1 MKVNLRIPT
10 SLNEITLGQY
20 QEFAKLDGTLE
31 NTHDTAIQLKIVE
44 IFCKVP
50 EIVVRNMKATDI
62 AEVCEII
69 NTMFNTNHQLIN
81 KFSLGGVDYGF
92 IPELD
97 DMTFGEYMDLDT
109 FISDNDNLHRA
120 VNVLFRPIE
129 HKRGA
134 RYTIK
139 EYNPDTSEN
148 AKDFPLDVVLG
159 AIVFFLQFRQGL
171 IDGYAELFGRE
182 EREGFS
188 TASNFTAKWGWFN
201 ALYGIAQ
208 GDITRFKNITEL
220 NVHQCLT
227 YLEFTKEKNQIE
239 AAQIKNKFK

>member
-20 QEFAKLDGTLE
+20 QEFAKLDGKLE
-31 NTHDTAIQLKIVE
+31 DTHDTAIQLKIVE

-69 NTMFNTNHQLIN
+69 NTMFDTNHQLIN

-109 FISDNDNLHRA
+109 FIGDNDNLHRA

-139 EYNPDTSEN
+139 EYNPDTSDN

-159 AIVFFLQFRQGL
+159 AIVFFYSLGKDLSMVMLNSLDSKNEKALAQHLISQQSGDGLTHSMQSLKAILQDL
-171 IDGYAELFGRE
+171 KI
-182 EREGFS
+182 S
-188 TASNFTAKWGWFN
+188 
-201 ALYGIAQ
+201 
-208 GDITRFKNITEL
+208 L
-220 NVHQCLT
+220 N
-227 YLEFTKEKNQIE
+227 
-239 AAQIKNKFK
+239 

>member
-31 NTHDTAIQLKIVE
+31 DTHDTAIQLKIVE

-109 FISDNDNLHRA
+109 FIGDNDNLHRA

-129 HKRGA
+129 HKRGT

-139 EYNPDTSEN
+139 DYDADISDN

-159 AIVFFLQFRQGL
+159 AIVFFYSLGKDLSMVMLNSLDSKNEKALAQHL
-171 IDGYAELFGRE
+171 ISHPNGDG
-182 EREGFS
+182 S
-188 TASNFTAKWGWFN
+188 TPSMASLKAILHDLK
-201 ALYGIAQ
+201 IS
-208 GDITRFKNITEL
+208 L
-220 NVHQCLT
+220 N
-227 YLEFTKEKNQIE
+227 
-239 AAQIKNKFK
+239 

>member
-20 QEFAKLDGTLE
+20 QEFAKLDGKLE
-31 NTHDTAIQLKIVE
+31 DTHDTAIQLKIVE

-62 AEVCEII
+62 AEICEII
-69 NTMFNTNHQLIN
+69 NTMFDTNHQLIN

-109 FISDNDNLHRA
+109 FIGDNDNLHRA

-159 AIVFFLQFRQGL
+159 SIVFFYSLGKDLSMVMLNSLDSKNEKALAQHLISHPNGDGSTPSMASLKAILQDL
-171 IDGYAELFGRE
+171 KI
-182 EREGFS
+182 S
-188 TASNFTAKWGWFN
+188 
-201 ALYGIAQ
+201 
-208 GDITRFKNITEL
+208 L
-220 NVHQCLT
+220 N
-227 YLEFTKEKNQIE
+227 
-239 AAQIKNKFK
+239 

>member
-31 NTHDTAIQLKIVE
+31 DTHDTAIQLKIVE

-109 FISDNDNLHRA
+109 FIGDNENLHRA

-129 HKRGA
+129 HKRGT

-139 EYNPDTSEN
+139 DYDADISDN

-159 AIVFFLQFRQGL
+159 AIVFFYSLGKDLSMVMLNSLDTKNEKALAQHLISQPNGDGSMHSMESLKAILQDL
-171 IDGYAELFGRE
+171 KI
-182 EREGFS
+182 S
-188 TASNFTAKWGWFN
+188 
-201 ALYGIAQ
+201 
-208 GDITRFKNITEL
+208 L
-220 NVHQCLT
+220 N
-227 YLEFTKEKNQIE
+227 
-239 AAQIKNKFK
+239 

>member
-159 AIVFFLQFRQGL
+159 AIVFFYSLGKDL
-171 IDGYAELFGRE
+171 
-182 EREGFS
+182 S
-188 TASNFTAKWGWFN
+188 MVM
-201 ALYGIAQ
+201 
-208 GDITRFKNITEL
+208 L
-220 NVHQCLT
+220 NSLD
-227 YLEFTKEKNQIE
+227 EKNE
-239 AAQIKNKFK
+239 KALAQHLISQPNGDGSMHSMESLKAILQDLKISLN

>member
-31 NTHDTAIQLKIVE
+31 DTHDTAIQLKIVE

-129 HKRGA
+129 HKRGT

-139 EYNPDTSEN
+139 EYDADTSEN

-159 AIVFFLQFRQGL
+159 AIVFFYSLGKDLSTVMINSLDKKNEKALAQHLISQPNGDGSMHSMESLKAILQDL
-171 IDGYAELFGRE
+171 KI
-182 EREGFS
+182 S
-188 TASNFTAKWGWFN
+188 
-201 ALYGIAQ
+201 
-208 GDITRFKNITEL
+208 L
-220 NVHQCLT
+220 N
-227 YLEFTKEKNQIE
+227 
-239 AAQIKNKFK
+239 